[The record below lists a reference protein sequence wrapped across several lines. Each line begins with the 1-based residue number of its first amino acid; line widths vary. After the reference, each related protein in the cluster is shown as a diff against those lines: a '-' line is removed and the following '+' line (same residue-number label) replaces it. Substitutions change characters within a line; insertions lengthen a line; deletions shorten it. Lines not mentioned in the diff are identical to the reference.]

1 MEQELRQMRDEKRAL
16 LEERNA
22 ARALCSRMEQ
32 DRSSLT
38 RQLATRSADVQQIQ
52 IALDSEKL
60 EVQAMKRE
68 VDHQSHHIQKLEGL
82 LAAERKT
89 VGDIWKYNV
98 VLW

>member
-1 MEQELRQMRDEKRAL
+1 

-38 RQLATRSADVQQIQ
+38 RQLATRSADVQQVDLSMTCLKGQGNYLFLCGQIQ

-68 VDHQSHHIQKLEGL
+68 VSRD
-82 LAAERKT
+82 
-89 VGDIWKYNV
+89 
-98 VLW
+98 